1 MKVDRQEMLRTAGSI
16 GAVMI
21 LAGYIRYFRQEVMTT
36 LNKSLIIGGVVL
48 LLGALVL
55 NFRVIL
61 AYFSRRSSRLG
72 TNTGALVLSVLAI
85 LGLVNFLG
93 YRHPKRFD
101 LTSEKLYTLSDQTR
115 QIVGG
120 IDKDVRVIRFAKA
133 SDPALK
139 DLMAEY
145 SAMNHHIYYDQ
156 VDPQEKPEIAKQYA
170 IDREGVIVTSGTRTE
185 HLESTEEVDVTS
197 AILKVTRDSVKT
209 ACFIEGH
216 GEKSLTGGESDG
228 YGAVDGELKKEN
240 YQTRTVNL
248 VSANDVPPD
257 CSVLVLAGPAKPLF
271 PQEAAMI
278 GKYLDGGGKALLLV
292 DPNTDPKLD
301 DVFHAWNIAL
311 GDNIVIDASG
321 AGRMF
326 GTGAAVPLVVDYGAS
341 PITRNFERTMT
352 FFPLARTV
360 SIADKSK
367 TEVESVEL
375 LMTSAASFATRTVVG
390 KEVRFDPAKDTRG
403 PVSLGVA
410 AEHKSGGKD
419 ARLVVIGNSEF
430 AANQWVN
437 LQRNGDL
444 FFNTINWLA
453 QDEDLISIRP
463 KTTAN
468 RRINL
473 TEAQQRGLWLFSLFF
488 LPGMVFLSGFY
499 IWWKRR

>member
-1 MKVDRQEMLRTAGSI
+1 MKVDRQEALRTAGSI
-16 GAVMI
+16 GAVMV
-21 LAGYIRYFRQEVMTT
+21 LAGYIRYYRQEVLT
-36 LNKSLIIGGVVL
+36 LFNKSLIIGGAVL

-55 NFRVIL
+55 NFRSIL

-72 TNTGALVLSVLAI
+72 TNTGVLVLSALAI
-85 LGLVNFLG
+85 LGLANFLG

-101 LTSEKLYTLSDQTR
+101 LTSEKLFTLSDQTR
-115 QIVGG
+115 QIAGG
-120 IDKDVRVIRFAKA
+120 IKKDVHVIRFAK
-133 SDPALK
+133 SDDPALK

-145 SAMNHHIYYDQ
+145 SGMNHHIYFEH
-156 VDPQEKPEIAKQYA
+156 VDPQEKPEVAKQYA

-185 HLESTEEVDVTS
+185 HLESTEEVDITS
-197 AILKVTRDSVKT
+197 AILKVTRDTVKT
-209 ACFIEGH
+209 VCFIEGH
-216 GEKSLTGGESDG
+216 GEKFLTASDSAG
-228 YGAVDGELKKEN
+228 YGAIDGELKKEN
-240 YQTRTVNL
+240 YGTKTINL
-248 VSANDVPPD
+248 VSTNDVPSD

-278 GKYLDGGGKALLLV
+278 GKYLDGGGKALVLV

-301 DVFHAWNIAL
+301 DVSHSWNIAV

-326 GTGAAVPLVVDYGAS
+326 GTGPAVPLVVDYGAS
-341 PITRNFERTMT
+341 PITRSFQRTMT
-352 FFPLARTV
+352 FFPLARSV
-360 SIADKSK
+360 SIADKSN
-367 TEVESVEL
+367 TAVASVEL
-375 LMTSAASFATRTVVG
+375 LMTSAASFATKAVVG
-390 KEVRFDPAKDTRG
+390 SAVRFDPAKDTRG

-410 AEHKSGGKD
+410 AERKSGGKD

-463 KTTAN
+463 KTAAN

-488 LPGMVFLSGFY
+488 LPGMVFLSGVY